1 MGKKRPWRIVASIRI
16 DKDGKSMGQVLQ
28 NQLFL
33 GNRHVLFFGH
43 ISVKP
48 DFKGRFPPC
57 KNKIDSGFKT
67 LIRAAITGADIVPVY
82 LLIQSGTMNPQH
94 FRGFFPVVAG
104 CAKRVFN
111 GGFLGLCQNFGKGA
125 AG

>member
-1 MGKKRPWRIVASIRI
+1 MSIKI
-16 DKDGKSMGQVLQ
+16 DKDGKSMGQGLR

-33 GNRHVLFFGH
+33 KNRHVPFFGH

-48 DFKGRFPPC
+48 DFKGRFPPPPFC
-57 KNKIDSGFKT
+57 RNKIDGGFKT
-67 LIRAAITGADIVPVY
+67 LIRAAIAGANIVPVY
-82 LLIQSGTMNPQH
+82 LLIQAGAMDSQH